1 VLQQLHLTELCC
13 KCWVHTRVHT
23 AALLRLI
30 IGERETNSNAG
41 SARVRLFFD
50 LFDLIYLFVCFFPRI
65 FSPVVKRDKVT
76 RRETTVCLSRVGKF
90 EQSASERRGWFTW
103 KVDVRW
109 CRRFVPFTPPP
120 STCKGAGLGGFS
132 FSFPAFSSY
141 CLCFARLDRWLPS
154 GLFCMSNQVE
164 SASIDTTELVTMNQT
179 VQCGSYGLFTVAKS
193 HSSARV

>member
-1 VLQQLHLTELCC
+1 MLQQLHLTELCS

-50 LFDLIYLFVCFFPRI
+50 LFDLIYLFICFFSQN
-65 FSPVVKRDKVT
+65 FSPVVKRDKVP

-90 EQSASERRGWFTW
+90 EQSASERKGWFTW

-109 CRRFVPFTPPP
+109 CRRFVPFTLPPP
-120 STCKGAGLGGFS
+120 STCKGAGLGGFF
-132 FSFPAFSSY
+132 FSFPFLLIAFVSPVSIVGSRAAS
-141 CLCFARLDRWLPS
+141 FA
-154 GLFCMSNQVE
+154 CQIKSNPLQ
-164 SASIDTTELVTMNQT
+164 SIQQL
-179 VQCGSYGLFTVAKS
+179 SW
-193 HSSARV
+193 